1 MIVIINVVKP
11 HFNNKIGDE
20 VKMDNFSEEHNTQD
34 ANDFE
39 LDEIKG
45 EVGKKPKMAV
55 LNKTKLSR
63 YEMDD
68 LFMGE
73 E

>member
-1 MIVIINVVKP
+1 MSEIEQDDYEY
-11 HFNNKIGDE
+11 DE
-20 VKMDNFSEEHNTQD
+20 VK
-34 ANDFE
+34 
-39 LDEIKG
+39 G
-45 EVGKKPKMAV
+45 EAGKKPKMAV

-73 E
+73 EG

>member
-1 MIVIINVVKP
+1 M
-11 HFNNKIGDE
+11 
-20 VKMDNFSEEHNTQD
+20 EEFADYKENE
-34 ANDFE
+34 FE
-39 LDEIKG
+39 YDEIRG
-45 EVGKKPKMAV
+45 EHGRKPKMAV

>member
-1 MIVIINVVKP
+1 MEDYNERD
-11 HFNNKIGDE
+11 FEYDE
-20 VKMDNFSEEHNTQD
+20 VR
-34 ANDFE
+34 
-39 LDEIKG
+39 G
-45 EVGKKPKMAV
+45 EAGKKPKMAV

-68 LFMGE
+68 LFTSE

>member
-1 MIVIINVVKP
+1 MQD
-11 HFNNKIGDE
+11 FEDDFEYDE
-20 VKMDNFSEEHNTQD
+20 VR
-34 ANDFE
+34 
-39 LDEIKG
+39 G
-45 EVGKKPKMAV
+45 EAGKKSKMAI

-68 LFMGE
+68 LFLGE